1 MRLVSVS
8 SMLRKVFAL
17 MVILTITGVAPATA
31 VIGFCAKMPCCFGE
45 AQQAPALGTPMADC
59 CTTINCY
66 EAPSLESTA
75 SAKAKVFTSTMP
87 VWSANIAVS
96 QVNTARQTFED
107 TSPPITT
114 SQRLSSLSILLI

>member
-8 SMLRKVFAL
+8 SMLRKVVAL

-45 AQQAPALGTPMADC
+45 AQQAPTLGTSMADC

-66 EAPSLESTA
+66 GAPSHELTA
-75 SAKAKVFTSTMP
+75 SAKAKVFTPTLP
-87 VWSANIAVS
+87 LWSANLVASPINAS
-96 QVNTARQTFED
+96 QLAFDD
-107 TSPPITT
+107 TSPPLTT
-114 SQRLSSLSILLI
+114 RERLSSLSILLI

>member
-1 MRLVSVS
+1 
-8 SMLRKVFAL
+8 MLPVRQMFAL
-17 MVILTITGVAPATA
+17 MVILTIACISPATA

-45 AQQAPALGTPMADC
+45 AQEAPALGTPMADC

-66 EAPSLESTA
+66 EAPSVESTA
-75 SAKAKVFTSTMP
+75 SSKVEVFTSTMP

-96 QVNTARQTFED
+96 QVNTARQLFED